1 MFKAEGCHQGLC
13 PHSLQGVFMVF
24 VFSAGTGFFVF
35 PCRYRILPFQQ
46 MQVLSN
52 EPGKEAFRVFAHKV
66 LTTCNATLKSRN
78 RFFDAYFV

>member
-1 MFKAEGCHQGLC
+1 MAKAEGCHQGYA
-13 PHSLQGVFMVF
+13 PYPLQGVFMVF
-24 VFSAGTGFFVF
+24 VFS
-35 PCRYRILPFQQ
+35 CRHRILPFQQ

-52 EPGKEAFRVFAHKV
+52 EPGKEAFRVLAHKV